1 MEGVTIC
8 KSIIETVQSLIHSED
23 FKTAYRIGNCFTRKR
38 KLGFENLM
46 YFLLHQSK
54 KSMSINIIDFLEDF
68 PQLGIQQ
75 LSKQAVAKARKG
87 IHIQAFQELMR
98 VSCSMYYQLCS
109 SPDTWHGYR
118 ILAIDGTTLQMP
130 QTKQNLNEFGTSTN
144 QTGTQFAMASASVLF
159 DVMNDIIID
168 AQMNICNYSE
178 RAFALKHLESLDCL
192 DIPLESI
199 LIFDRGYPSFD
210 MFEELTQKKQL
221 FVMRL
226 KNSTKAMEGAD
237 SNDIVLQYGP
247 KYPKGH
253 DTLVRVVRFSLEG
266 GGEETLITNI
276 FDPEITVELLK
287 ELYFLRWG
295 IEGKYQELKDRLQL
309 ENFSGSSSQILRQ
322 DFYLTLFFSNLVS
335 IMKRTVDEEIAM
347 EVKAS
352 SSGRSYQVNRGFLI
366 NRIKK
371 HLVKILTGMENVKAT
386 LELIL
391 LQSKK
396 IRSQIRP
403 NRKYERKTK
412 LTRRKHHHNRKPC
425 I

>member
-1 MEGVTIC
+1 MEGISIC
-8 KSIIETVQSLIHSED
+8 QSIIETVQSLIQSED

-54 KSMSINIIDFLEDF
+54 KSLSINIIDFLEVF
-68 PQLGIQQ
+68 PQLGIQE
-75 LSKQAVAKARKG
+75 LSRQAVAKARKG

-98 VSCSMYYQLCS
+98 ISCSMYYQLSS

-118 ILAIDGTTLQMP
+118 IFAIDGTTLQMP
-130 QTKQNLNEFGTSTN
+130 QTRQNLNEFGTSTN

-159 DVMNDIIID
+159 DVMNDIILD

-178 RAFALKHLESLDCL
+178 RAFALQHLESLSCFNR
-192 DIPLESI
+192 SARNI

-210 MFEELTQKKQL
+210 MFQELTKKKQL

-237 SNDIVLQYGP
+237 SNDIIIRYGP
-247 KYPKGH
+247 QYPKGH

-266 GGEETLITNI
+266 GGEETLITNL

-322 DFYLTLFFSNLVS
+322 DFYLTMFFSNLVS
-335 IMKRTVDEEIAM
+335 IMKRTVDEEIAK
-347 EVKAS
+347 EIKES
-352 SSGRSYQVNRGFLI
+352 SSVRAYQANRGFLI
-366 NRIKK
+366 NRIKN
-371 HLVKILTGMENVKAT
+371 HLVKILLDMENVTET
-386 LELIL
+386 LELIV

-403 NRKYERKTK
+403 TRKYERKSK

-425 I
+425 L